1 MLVVKNRGWSC
12 ERARRPDSSFQ
23 GAASPYANRRH
34 VEAFGVRADKRRRL
48 LDAALAELIALCAK
62 KPSIREAFVFGSYA
76 TGAVGPHSDLDLLV
90 VRETDL
96 PRLQRGDDLLIE
108 RDSPIPV
115 DLLVVT
121 PAEFGEQLARTS
133 FGKTIVR
140 SMRRVYAS

>member
-1 MLVVKNRGWSC
+1 LVIPASPS
-12 ERARRPDSSFQ
+12 PDSSFQ
-23 GAASPYANRRH
+23 GYGLACANRQL
-34 VEAFGVRADKRRRL
+34 VEAFAVRVDKRRRL
-48 LDAALAELIALCAK
+48 LDTALAELVALCALK
-62 KPSIREAFVFGSYA
+62 SSIREVFVFGSYA

-121 PAEFGEQLARTS
+121 PVEFEEQLARTS
-133 FGKTIVR
+133 FGQTIVR
-140 SMRRVYAS
+140 AMRRVYAS